1 MQPFNRL
8 TGVAAALPVANV
20 DTDMI
25 LPAAFLKTV
34 SRSGLGA
41 GLFYALRHHPD
52 GRPRADFVL
61 NQQPWTQAQILIALE
76 NFGCGS
82 SREHAP
88 WALLDFG
95 VRCIL
100 APSFADIFYNNC
112 IKNSILPIRLPR
124 ERIDRLIAEAQS
136 PGTAIMAVDLQTL
149 TLHSASGV
157 QPFTIDEQRR
167 RRMLDGVDDIAVT
180 LQLSAT
186 IADHEQCVAEHAP
199 WLAAP
204 GLAAH
209 LGASERPE
217 RREA

>member
-1 MQPFNRL
+1 MQPFTRL
-8 TGVAAALPVANV
+8 TGVAAALPIANV

-34 SRSGLGA
+34 SRAGLGA
-41 GLFYALRHHPD
+41 GLLYALRHHPD
-52 GRPRADFVL
+52 GRTRADFVL
-61 NQQPWTQAQILIALE
+61 NRPPWSQARILIALE

-112 IKNSILPIRLPR
+112 FKNGVLPVRLPR
-124 ERIDRLIAEAQS
+124 ERIDRLIAEAGA
-136 PGTAIMAVDLQTL
+136 PETATMTIDLEAL
-149 TLHSASGV
+149 TIRSADGV
-157 QPFTIDEQRR
+157 QPFTLDEQRR
-167 RRMLDGVDDIAVT
+167 RRMLAGVDDIAVA
-180 LQLSAT
+180 LGFDAA
-186 IADHEQCVAEHAP
+186 IADHERRVAKDAP

-209 LGASERPE
+209 LGR
-217 RREA
+217 